1 MTDVF
6 KMVHEITVKINK
18 ETDELVLG
26 EIQSIAKENG
36 VADEI
41 VLNEKAI
48 TQALLKSQ
56 KRKVFYDSQM
66 HVYCPN
72 CKGCTIEELAFY
84 RPSYCPSCGQALDWE
99 VG

>member
-6 KMVHEITVKINK
+6 KMVHDITVKVNK
-18 ETDELVLG
+18 ETDAAILG
-26 EIQSIAKENG
+26 EIQSIARENG
-36 VADEI
+36 VSDEI

-56 KRKVFYDSQM
+56 KRKVIYSYDS
-66 HVYCPN
+66 HVYCPACN
-72 CKGCTIEELAFY
+72 TGNIERIMLY

-99 VG
+99 V